1 VRFPA
6 VEPTAAQYFTRLF
19 WRYPAAV
26 TEGVRGVVGQ
36 LCSHLTRDTVDNMAR
51 IAAIPLDIR
60 GFGPVKLAAVTEVR
74 ERVGSALDCL

>member
-1 VRFPA
+1 
-6 VEPTAAQYFTRLF
+6 
-19 WRYPAAV
+19 
-26 TEGVRGVVGQ
+26 VRGVVGQ

-60 GFGPVKLAAVTEVR
+60 GFGPVKLAAVIEVR